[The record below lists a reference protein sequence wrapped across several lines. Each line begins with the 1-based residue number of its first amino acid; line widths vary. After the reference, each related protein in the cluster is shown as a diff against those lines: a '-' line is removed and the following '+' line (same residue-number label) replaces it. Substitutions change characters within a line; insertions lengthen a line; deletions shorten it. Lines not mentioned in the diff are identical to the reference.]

1 MILNFLYCAPAD
13 ENVVLLRSITDDN
26 NVDYLIKVVPP
37 PRFPIIKLL
46 FLFTPRTY
54 LFYKEAV

>member
-1 MILNFLYCAPAD
+1 MILHFLYCALAD
-13 ENVVLLRSITDDN
+13 ENVVLLHSIIDDN
-26 NVDYLIKVVPP
+26 NIDYLIKVVPP

-54 LFYKEAV
+54 LFYKEAI